1 MNSTENKSSGEP
13 RDDSTL
19 ETLVDDREVISELLG
34 QLLAREWMSQQ
45 AHPKV
50 TRE

>member
-13 RDDSTL
+13 GDDTTL
-19 ETLVDDREVISELLG
+19 GTLADDREVISQLLG

-45 AHPKV
+45 AHQKV
-50 TRE
+50 KRT